1 MSGVVTS
8 GADSDPKRILKLD
21 EDVVNRIAAGEV
33 CYELVWFKPGT
44 AAGAAVAMQCTRY
57 DLHQLYAMVHR
68 CYI

>member
-44 AAGAAVAMQCTRY
+44 AAGAAVAMQCTR
-57 DLHQLYAMVHR
+57 
-68 CYI
+68 